1 MSIIRTKEDLDS
13 LLLKCIELNG
23 TDLHFSV
30 GAYPAVKIYGKVKF
44 LRTDSRVSVSDVK
57 NIASIII
64 PDEIKRNKDE
74 CDNCTFPYSI
84 VGQGRFRVNL
94 FKQRSSYSAS
104 FRIGNFYC
112 PTKEQLRLPDEIDS
126 AFSIDSG
133 LIIITGPIGSGRSS
147 TGAYFLDRIRQE
159 KASFID
165 TIEDPIEYL
174 FKHDKSVINQMEVGI
189 DVPNLLS
196 GFNIALKNYSDVI
209 FISSLIDKDVI
220 KLALESAR
228 AGKIVIGVMSVL
240 GVEEAIRNII
250 DIFPN
255 ENINYIRSLLSN
267 SLKCV
272 ISQQLIPDTNKSY
285 LPLCE
290 ILYGIQAVS
299 NLIKENKIPQ
309 LSHIIENSQARG
321 MLSVDNHLASLV
333 AQNMITAETAKAFAQ
348 NWSVLSQKILT
359 IKSQK

>member
-1 MSIIRTKEDLDS
+1 M
-13 LLLKCIELNG
+13 
-23 TDLHFSV
+23 
-30 GAYPAVKIYGKVKF
+30 
-44 LRTDSRVSVSDVK
+44 
-57 NIASIII
+57 
-64 PDEIKRNKDE
+64 PDEVEN
-74 CDNCTFPYSI
+74 
-84 VGQGRFRVNL
+84 
-94 FKQRSSYSAS
+94 
-104 FRIGNFYC
+104 
-112 PTKEQLRLPDEIDS
+112 

-147 TGAYFLDRIRQE
+147 TSAYFLDRIRQE
-159 KASFID
+159 KACFID

-174 FKHDKSVINQMEVGI
+174 FRHDKSVINQMEVGI
-189 DVPNLLS
+189 DVPDLLK
-196 GFNIALKNYSDVI
+196 GLNIALKNYSDVI

-228 AGKIVIGVMSVL
+228 AGKLVIGVMSVL

-250 DIFPN
+250 DIFPK

-272 ISQQLIPDTNKSY
+272 ISQQLIPATDKNY

-309 LSHIIENSQARG
+309 LSHIIENSHARG

-333 AQNMITAETAKAFAQ
+333 AQNMITTETAKAFAQ

-359 IKSQK
+359 IKNQK